1 MRHQGAWNIPSAFL
15 DNKYELFVTRIH
27 RQALRLSL
35 FSPIRALY
43 RRFANVGRVSD
54 AEDLALREYFDAKWY
69 LETYPDVA
77 DAGVDPLRHFLEYG
91 EAEGRNPSGAFS
103 TTYYRNAYM
112 QAEPPDASP
121 LRHFLRVGRVLGLE
135 SGLEYLQ
142 KISTQNQSYGLEIPE
157 LLRHIQ
163 VMPIRPIFLVYLD
176 YVESSTISQISTAL
190 RNQIYP
196 DWIIC
201 DTRESVAKHLCQPSE
216 RPPFLVWLSGVEAL
230 HSSAFYCFASAINA
244 DPETDVI
251 YGDEDEIS
259 DKGDRSN
266 PFFKPDW
273 SPDYLESCNFLGS
286 GTCIR
291 GEIVDRIFDD
301 SQSVYDIILRAT
313 EIAQRITHIRQVL
326 VHRRRGLA
334 RPKRPDQI
342 AEEIRAIEGRLTR
355 TGRPGKVSPLKPGI
369 GCYLVNTF
377 RSDKPLISVVL
388 PTAGRIVDIKG
399 SRVELVLKSVEA
411 VLNRSTYKNL
421 EVIAIDDSDI
431 NEARMSVLRA
441 SGVKTVSYRG
451 PESNTARK
459 INLGAAACRGEFLLL
474 LDDDVEPL
482 NKDWIERL
490 LDHMWKPHVGVVG
503 AKLLSANMTTQ
514 HLGIVLLNGVPY
526 NVRKQYPRGDEGYFF
541 SSRASRNFIAV
552 TGAAMLTRVS
562 LFREVGGFTEAL
574 PMRFHDI
581 DYCLKIR
588 DLGAYS
594 VFSPEAELVRYEF
607 ASKRSDVSSLF
618 EMEYFTSRWAAIVS
632 DPFYNQE
639 ELTTADPTFEVNP
652 TDRPLG

>member
-1 MRHQGAWNIPSAFL
+1 MRHQGAWNIPSAFR
-15 DNKYELFVTRIH
+15 DDKYELFVTRIDLPG
-27 RQALRLSL
+27 LRLRL

-54 AEDLALREYFDAKWY
+54 AEYLALKEYFDAKWY
-69 LETYPDVA
+69 LETYADVA

-103 TTYYRNAYM
+103 TTYYRNNYM
-112 QAEPPDASP
+112 QGEPPDASP
-121 LRHFLRVGRVLGLE
+121 LRHFLSVGRVLGLE
-135 SGLEYLQ
+135 SGLEYLH
-142 KISTQNQSYGLEIPE
+142 KISIQNQSYGLEIPE

-163 VMPIRPIFLVYLD
+163 VMPIRPFFLVYLD
-176 YVESSTISQISTAL
+176 CVESSIISEVSTAL
-190 RNQIYP
+190 RNQIYL
-196 DWIIC
+196 DWTIC
-201 DTRESVAKHLCQPSE
+201 GTRECVAKHLCQPSG

-244 DPETDVI
+244 DPGTDVI

-259 DKGDRSN
+259 DKGERSN

-273 SPDYLESCNFLGS
+273 SPDYLESCNFLGA

-291 GEIVDRIFDD
+291 GEIVDRIFDE
-301 SQSVYDIILRAT
+301 SQSVYDFILRAT

-326 VHRRRGLA
+326 VHRMRGLA

-342 AEEIRAIEGRLTR
+342 AEEIRAIEGRLKR
-355 TGRPGKVSPLKPGI
+355 TGRPGKVSPLKPDI
-369 GCYLVNTF
+369 GCYFVNIF

-399 SRVELVLKSVEA
+399 NRVDLVLNSVEA

-421 EVIAIDDSDI
+421 EVIAIHDSDI
-431 NEARMSVLRA
+431 SEARTSVLRA

-451 PESNTARK
+451 PESNTAKK

-474 LDDDVEPL
+474 LNDDVEPL

-526 NVRKQYPRGDEGYFF
+526 NVRKQYPRRDEGYFF

-552 TGAAMLTRVS
+552 TGAVMLTRAS

-574 PMRFHDI
+574 PMRLHDI

-594 VFSPEAELVRYEF
+594 VLSPEAELVRYEF

-618 EMEYFTSRWAAIVS
+618 EIEYFTSRWAAIVS

>member
-1 MRHQGAWNIPSAFL
+1 MDL
-15 DNKYELFVTRIH
+15 
-27 RQALRLSL
+27 QALRSL
-35 FSPIRALY
+35 VSPIRALY
-43 RRFANVGRVSD
+43 RRFVNAGQVSD
-54 AEDLALREYFDAKWY
+54 ADDLVLKEYFDPKWY
-69 LETYPDVA
+69 LETYADVA
-77 DAGVDPLRHFLEYG
+77 DAGVDPLRHFLECG
-91 EAEGRNPSGAFS
+91 EAEGRNPSSAFS
-103 TTYYRNAYM
+103 TTYYRNTYM

-135 SGLEYLQ
+135 SSLKYLQ

-163 VMPIRPIFLVYLD
+163 VMPIRPTFLVYLD
-176 YVESSTISQISTAL
+176 CVDSSIVSQVRTSL
-190 RNQIYP
+190 HNQIYP
-196 DWIIC
+196 HWTIC
-201 DTRESVAKHLCQPSE
+201 NTKKSVAKHLCQPFES
-216 RPPFLVWLSGVEAL
+216 PPFLVWLSGVEAL

-259 DKGDRSN
+259 HKGDRSN

-291 GEIVDRIFDD
+291 GEIVDRIFDE
-301 SQSVYDIILRAT
+301 SQSVYDFILRAT

-326 VHRRRGLA
+326 VHRKRGLA

-355 TGRPGKVSPLKPGI
+355 TGRPGKVSPLKHDI
-369 GCYLVNTF
+369 GCYFVNTF
-377 RSDKPLISVVL
+377 RSDKPLISVVI
-388 PTAGRIVDIKG
+388 PTAGRIVGIEG
-399 SRVELVLKSVEA
+399 RRVDLVLNCVEA
-411 VLNRSTYKNL
+411 VLKRSTYKNL
-421 EVIAIDDSDI
+421 EIIAVDDSDI

-441 SGVKTVSYRG
+441 CGVKTVSYCG
-451 PESNTARK
+451 PESNTAKK

-474 LDDDVEPL
+474 LNDDVEPL

-490 LDHMWKPHVGVVG
+490 LDHMWKSHVGVVG

-526 NVRKQYPRGDEGYFF
+526 NVRKQYPCGDEGYFF
-541 SSRASRNFIAV
+541 SSIASRNFIAV
-552 TGAAMLTRVS
+552 TGAVMLTRTS

-574 PMRFHDI
+574 PMSLNDI

-588 DLGAYS
+588 NLGAYS
-594 VFSPEAELVRYEF
+594 VLSPKAQLVRYEF
-607 ASKRSDVSSLF
+607 ASKRSDASNLV
-618 EMEYFTSRWAAIVS
+618 EIEYFTSRWAAIVS